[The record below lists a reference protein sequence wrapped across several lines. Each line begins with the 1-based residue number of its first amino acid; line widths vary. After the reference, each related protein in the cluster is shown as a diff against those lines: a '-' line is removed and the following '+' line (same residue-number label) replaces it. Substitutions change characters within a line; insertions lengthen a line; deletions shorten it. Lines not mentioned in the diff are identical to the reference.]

1 MFASGCTAALT
12 PGISAITTTANGDPV
27 PLGASALA
35 AAAAMAMSPLFQQ
48 PAGSS
53 LVPGST
59 APPWN
64 PMLAAAAAAF
74 ASGRFPPPGLPSR
87 LQGDAEGPEEKDG
100 DSSSRSGSPMP
111 LSGAGSSVEG
121 VEVMP
126 DASQA
131 GHHWTFQEQ
140 FKQVKFH

>member
-1 MFASGCTAALT
+1 M
-12 PGISAITTTANGDPV
+12 

-48 PAGSS
+48 P
-53 LVPGST
+53 PGANFIPGT
-59 APPWN
+59 TTPAWN
-64 PMLAAAAAAF
+64 PMLAAAAAAAF
-74 ASGRFPPPGLPSR
+74 ASGRFPPPGLPPR
-87 LQGDAEGPEEKDG
+87 LQEDTDAPEEKDG
-100 DSSSRSGSPMP
+100 DTSSRSGSPMP

-121 VEVMP
+121 VDAIP

-140 FKQVKFH
+140 FKQVKYFRIS